1 MAFRETSEQT
11 ASRPRGSLTTR
22 FQTAQMTHRLAEAYK
37 RWRHTRGYGVHS
49 PFAYTVVKEVI
60 RPGRRY
66 AYYGYEDIDCA
77 LGRGEGM
84 RARRTARTLLRLAAF
99 LDTDRVFMPN
109 SHDTTL
115 YLTALR
121 AAGSRIHVTSAM
133 QEAETCG
140 LVCSTGDYMPLER
153 LVSLLRQPGRTLA
166 LHDAPAGWAATIF
179 DSIGEGLMFYGRKNV
194 LIFSR
199 PDMQKVSYSILI

>member
-1 MAFRETSEQT
+1 MRK
-11 ASRPRGSLTTR
+11 PDK
-22 FQTAQMTHRLAEAYK
+22 TAQMTHRLAEAYK

-49 PFAYTVVKEVI
+49 PFAYSVVKEVI

-77 LGRGEGM
+77 LGRGEGV
-84 RARRTARTLLRLAAF
+84 RARRMARTLLRLAAF

-109 SHDTTL
+109 SHDTTP
-115 YLTALR
+115 YRTALR
-121 AAGSRIHVTSAM
+121 AACSRIHITSAM
-133 QEAETCG
+133 HEAESCD
-140 LVCSTGDYMPLER
+140 LICSTGEYIPLER
-153 LVSLLRQPGRTLA
+153 LVCLLRQPGRTLA
-166 LHDAPAGWAATIF
+166 LRDAPDGWAGILF
-179 DSIGEGLMFYGRKNV
+179 DSIGEGLMFHGRKNV

>member
-1 MAFRETSEQT
+1 
-11 ASRPRGSLTTR
+11 
-22 FQTAQMTHRLAEAYK
+22 MTHRLAEAYK

-49 PFAYTVVKEVI
+49 PFAYKVVKEVI

-77 LGRGEGM
+77 LCRGKGTH
-84 RARRTARTLLRLAAF
+84 ARRMARTLLRLAAF

-115 YLTALR
+115 YRTAIR

-133 QEAETCG
+133 QEAENCG
-140 LVCSTGDYMPLER
+140 LICSTADYIPLER
-153 LVSLLRQPGRTLA
+153 LVSLLRLPGRTLA
-166 LHDAPAGWAATIF
+166 LHDAPAGWAGILF
-179 DSIGEGLMFYGRKNV
+179 DSIGEGLMFHGRKNV